1 MLDMAIS
8 VRRLAELTRNE
19 KILKSKIIKIVIIE
33 DKIESERKTENV
45 WNIVGNVI
53 HGAKIE
59 TEKRLGIMKYHMGII
74 GLYEAVQEKEE
85 TDALITIK
93 SDKFPEKSFNLTEL
107 CTKINEIL
115 DEINDFMGDN
125 GLYFGSIYE

>member
-1 MLDMAIS
+1 
-8 VRRLAELTRNE
+8 
-19 KILKSKIIKIVIIE
+19 
-33 DKIESERKTENV
+33 
-45 WNIVGNVI
+45 
-53 HGAKIE
+53 
-59 TEKRLGIMKYHMGII
+59 MKYHMGII